1 MISRRVLLPG
11 LLALSGSLGMA
22 AATTGDWQAATVA
35 LAPVQL
41 GPHSWLVVG
50 RSEVADA
57 RNQGFMSNAGFVIT
71 PAGVVVIDA
80 LATPALAEALLAE
93 IRKRTQAPIRRL
105 ILTHYHADHDY
116 GIGVFQRE
124 GAPVEVWQT
133 ARAAAGSE
141 ASEARLEERMQ
152 SLGPWLGPAF
162 TLPRPDRW
170 LTQDEDF
177 ELGGVRFKL
186 RYAGPAHSPDD
197 LVVQV
202 EPDGVAYTGD
212 LFYAGRIPYVGEE
225 SSTRPWLAALDRLQ
239 GEGVRILA
247 PGHGPAT
254 DRPREVIDATRR
266 YLQALRREMGAA
278 VAELEDFETALARA
292 DFSEFSG
299 QPAFAEAH
307 RVNAYNVFIEMERE
321 SLEARQP

>member
-1 MISRRVLLPG
+1 MISRRA
-11 LLALSGSLGMA
+11 LLAGCAGLPVLAVA
-22 AATTGDWQAATVA
+22 AQAGRRWAPATVP
-35 LAPVQL
+35 LEPVQL
-41 GPHSWLVVG
+41 SPHCWLVVG

-71 PAGVVVIDA
+71 PDGVVVIDA
-80 LATPALAEALLAE
+80 LATPALAERLLAE
-93 IRKRTQAPIRRL
+93 IRKRTSAPIRRL

-124 GAPVEVWQT
+124 GVPVEVWHT
-133 ARAAAGSE
+133 ARAAAGSD
-141 ASEARLEERMQ
+141 ASELRLDERVQ
-152 SLGPWLGPAF
+152 SLGPWLGTDF
-162 TLPRPDRW
+162 TLPKPDRW

-177 ELGGVRFKL
+177 ELGGLRFSL

-197 LVVQV
+197 LVIGV

-225 SSTRPWLAALDRLQ
+225 SSTRSWLAALDQL
-239 GEGVRILA
+239 EGLKARVLA
-247 PGHGPAT
+247 PGHGPAS
-254 DRPREVIDATRR
+254 DQPAAVIAATRR
-266 YLQALRREMGAA
+266 YLQALRQEMGKA
-278 VAELEDFETALARA
+278 VEELEDFDTALARA
-292 DFSEFSG
+292 DFSAFAD

-307 RVNAYNVFIEMERE
+307 RVNAYNVYLEMERE